1 MNMSARTLFLFT
13 LTLAIAAT
21 LPTRSNAQTSSSAG
35 AVFAMTNS
43 ADNNQVVVY
52 KRAVDGSLREGHS
65 YSTGGR
71 GSGGLT
77 DPLGSQGSLTLTD
90 DHRRLLAVNAGS
102 GEVSVF
108 RVDGPTLSLLGKAP
122 SGGSEPVAVAQHG
135 TLVYVVNAGGTSNVI
150 GFRLD
155 MKGLTQIPGS
165 IAYLSTPSS
174 GAASLA
180 FSPDGQF
187 LLVTEKVTNVI
198 DAFHVQ
204 ADGKLASIV
213 VNASAGPG
221 AFAVVFA
228 PNGTALVAETGPAGG
243 TDASAISSYALVAN
257 GTLSAISTSVPTL
270 GAATCWLEVTS
281 DGRFVYTS
289 NSGSSTISGFSIAAS
304 GSVTALAGTIVGT
317 LPSGSTNLDIAI
329 TPDGKYLYTLDSG
342 TGTINTFAINSDGSL
357 TNLGDVG
364 GLSAGAGL
372 NGIAA
377 I

>member
-1 MNMSARTLFLFT
+1 MNMTARTLFLFIM
-13 LTLAIAAT
+13 TLAITAA
-21 LPTRSNAQTSSSAG
+21 LPARSNAQTSSSAG

-43 ADNNQVVVY
+43 ADNNEVVVY
-52 KRAVDGSLREGHS
+52 KRLVDGSLHEGHS

-90 DHRRLLAVNAGS
+90 DHRQLLAVNAGS

-108 RVDGPTLSLLGKAP
+108 RVDGPTLSLLGKTP

-135 TLVYVVNAGGTSNVI
+135 ALVYVVNAGGTSNVI

-155 MKGLTQIPGS
+155 TKGLTQIPDS
-165 IAYLSTPSS
+165 IAYLSTPSA

-198 DAFHVQ
+198 DAFRVQ
-204 ADGKLASIV
+204 TNGTLASIV
-213 VNASAGPG
+213 VNPSIGPG
-221 AFAVVFA
+221 AFSVVFA
-228 PNGTALVAETGPAGG
+228 PNGDALVAETGPAGG
-243 TDASAISSYALVAN
+243 TDASAISSYALGAN
-257 GTLSAISTSVPTL
+257 GTVSAISTSVPTL
-270 GAATCWLEVTS
+270 GAATCWLEVTP

-289 NSGSSTISGFSIAAS
+289 NAGSSTISGFSIGGS
-304 GSVTALAGTIVGT
+304 GSITALAGTIVGT
-317 LPSGSTNLDIAI
+317 LPSGSANLDLAI
-329 TPDGKYLYTLDSG
+329 TTDGKYLYTLDSG

-377 I
+377 L